1 MAKDA
6 EGDGDERN
14 AINPSEKRNRA
25 PLRTRATLGPL
36 TKLEDHVPPAWW
48 DRQFDTLYLKT
59 DGDVVEDDD
68 ITRREIRPF
77 LAPIAAYPRSQGA
90 ESMLR
95 TGPPRSRILSPGLR
109 ESRVL

>member
-1 MAKDA
+1 VESNSNGATRPMAKDA
-6 EGDGDERN
+6 EGDGDQRN

-36 TKLEDHVPPAWW
+36 TKLEDHVPLAWW
-48 DRQFDTLYLKT
+48 DRQFDALYLKT

-77 LAPIAAYPRSQGA
+77 L
-90 ESMLR
+90 L
-95 TGPPRSRILSPGLR
+95 PPRPRC
-109 ESRVL
+109 